1 MYLSK
6 DSESSFLDFLGGQ
19 RQCAL
24 CPGSLVLLIQVWNS
38 VSVWKQTVIW
48 SMFVP
53 DPSQAFSGV
62 GFDWRSSEGLEELEE
77 AVPQAVEW

>member
-1 MYLSK
+1 M
-6 DSESSFLDFLGGQ
+6 
-19 RQCAL
+19 
-24 CPGSLVLLIQVWNS
+24 
-38 VSVWKQTVIW
+38 IW

-62 GFDWRSSEGLEELEE
+62 GFDCRSSEGLEEFEE